1 MRLVEKLKK
10 DCLVSQRSGSLST
23 YTTACMLV
31 GIEAVCGVDQFLL
44 QVTDLV
50 EQFLLQLSNIDCS
63 PHIYMPSCLLS
74 LNMTCVG
81 RVKLRTVHSNRRP
94 PLNLGNLR

>member
-1 MRLVEKLKK
+1 MNASRRKVEK

-50 EQFLLQLSNIDCS
+50 EQFLLQLSNPGCS
-63 PHIYMPSCLLS
+63 PYIY
-74 LNMTCVG
+74 VYAFI
-81 RVKLRTVHSNRRP
+81 
-94 PLNLGNLR
+94 LNLA

>member
-1 MRLVEKLKK
+1 
-10 DCLVSQRSGSLST
+10 
-23 YTTACMLV
+23 MLV

-63 PHIYMPSCLLS
+63 PHIYIYAFMLVVFEHKTITIAFQ
-74 LNMTCVG
+74 M
-81 RVKLRTVHSNRRP
+81 
-94 PLNLGNLR
+94 

>member
-1 MRLVEKLKK
+1 MNASRRKVEK

-50 EQFLLQLSNIDCS
+50 DQFLLQLSNIDCS
-63 PHIYMPSCLLS
+63 PHIYIYAFMLVVFEHDMC
-74 LNMTCVG
+74 G
-81 RVKLRTVHSNRRP
+81 D
-94 PLNLGNLR
+94 G

>member
-1 MRLVEKLKK
+1 MNASRRKVEK

-50 EQFLLQLSNIDCS
+50 EQCLLQLSNLDCS

-81 RVKLRTVHSNRRP
+81 RV
-94 PLNLGNLR
+94 NLRIS